1 MRKCY
6 AFLGATL
13 CLSLTTHAQNSAL
26 NLIGTNYVTTGVD
39 VVNPNGDFT
48 IEFWAYV
55 PHTMNDGGTHQM
67 VSEGSTGLAFYI
79 GYGPDGA
86 IQIGDAW
93 GSTGIPMVFDK
104 WIHIALSSNS
114 TTFLSDLYINGK
126 LMTEFGGFF
135 FNDDQ
140 PFRIGVQT
148 DFSQSFTGKIDE
160 VKAWST
166 PRTAAQIKGDM
177 FGASDPNDAALV
189 AWYQMNDGH
198 GTSITNDANTTGNS
212 QNGLLSGDAGGT
224 NSWVSSPIQFGN
236 NGLFFNGSNAQVN
249 IPAATTYSYDLATGG
264 TVEFWVNPKTL
275 SGSWSTIL
283 GNRGPG
289 GVRYSFHLSSTQIG
303 LDNGTTINTLDYA
316 IPAGTANWTHLAFV
330 MNGATSTIVYV
341 NGTQQGTITGSLGAA
356 TNQPLTL
363 GINKNISGADDKP
376 FVGAIDEVR
385 IWKLQRSAAD
395 IQTYRDV
402 TLNGSETGL
411 IGQFTFDQGVSNGD
425 NSGLSTAFDNSSQLN
440 HGSMVNFDL
449 SGAASNFTTHVLTVE
464 NLPVTISKFTAAPS
478 GNEALLQWQTAT
490 EQNSRNFIVQRS
502 SDGSNFTDIAT
513 LDAAGNSQALLDYA
527 YTDPQPLKNNN
538 FYRLKQVDLDG
549 KFIYSAVRLVN
560 FPTAAKLLWFATGKG
575 SAQILLQ
582 QGNNQPYAVYD
593 AGGRILRLGQLS
605 NGRTQIS
612 QLPPGIYFV
621 RVSASTIEIIL

>member
-86 IQIGDAW
+86 IRIGDAW
-93 GSTGIPMVFDK
+93 GSTGVPMVFDK

-148 DFSQSFTGKIDE
+148 DFSQSFTGKIEE

-198 GTSITNDANTTGNS
+198 GTSITNDANT
-212 QNGLLSGDAGGT
+212 
-224 NSWVSSPIQFGN
+224 
-236 NGLFFNGSNAQVN
+236 
-249 IPAATTYSYDLATGG
+249 
-264 TVEFWVNPKTL
+264 
-275 SGSWSTIL
+275 
-283 GNRGPG
+283 
-289 GVRYSFHLSSTQIG
+289 
-303 LDNGTTINTLDYA
+303 
-316 IPAGTANWTHLAFV
+316 
-330 MNGATSTIVYV
+330 
-341 NGTQQGTITGSLGAA
+341 
-356 TNQPLTL
+356 
-363 GINKNISGADDKP
+363 
-376 FVGAIDEVR
+376 
-385 IWKLQRSAAD
+385 
-395 IQTYRDV
+395 
-402 TLNGSETGL
+402 
-411 IGQFTFDQGVSNGD
+411 
-425 NSGLSTAFDNSSQLN
+425 
-440 HGSMVNFDL
+440 
-449 SGAASNFTTHVLTVE
+449 
-464 NLPVTISKFTAAPS
+464 
-478 GNEALLQWQTAT
+478 
-490 EQNSRNFIVQRS
+490 NSRNFIVQRS

-560 FPTAAKLLWFATGKG
+560 FPTAAKLIWFATGKG